1 MEESVSV
8 GEEAAQLPAF
18 CSICIST
25 QSQRKVPGRYALR
38 KVLAEVQRNFFLNI
52 MPAYDI

>member
-18 CSICIST
+18 LLCISS

-38 KVLAEVQRNFFLNI
+38 KVLAEVQHNFF
-52 MPAYDI
+52 